1 MPTPPQIFDRIAHSS
16 IMRLSESSM
25 EKLYDLM
32 TMGFKYQLVC
42 CSHPGEL
49 LTITMNHLQVRLT
62 QPTRTIRTG
71 RGGGARLPDFLTA
84 APTCPTSQKTL
95 RRSGQYPS
103 GCEPRSARQV

>member
-1 MPTPPQIFDRIAHSS
+1 MSEALRALRMPTPPQIFDRIAHSS

-49 LTITMNHLQVRLT
+49 LTITMNHLQVRFPHPPPNH
-62 QPTRTIRTG
+62 PTPPHRSIGHHTALSTEPG
-71 RGGGARLPDFLTA
+71 TCCGADERQACIT
-84 APTCPTSQKTL
+84 
-95 RRSGQYPS
+95 
-103 GCEPRSARQV
+103 RSAA